1 MQTANLDMIVR
12 RTLLERSLPIH
23 WYSEVLFHTSAAIRE
38 LSKDTLKI
46 VNSVN
51 LPIDSAYAA
60 NLPMDFVD
68 DIGVYIPVGDLLH
81 PIPKKDSITPLRN
94 RNSNGDFIPFTDT
107 TATENTALFGINPT
121 WIWYW
126 NVSDYGEPT
135 GRYFGANGGDHRSGY
150 KIFKERR
157 QIQMTETFAGDS
169 VVLLY
174 ISNGQSIDNATQVD
188 WMAFRAIQS
197 YADWQR
203 SPNAAFKDSPE
214 ARTYYN
220 EKRLLRA
227 NLNDLTTADIRQIIR
242 EHYTATIKN

>member
-1 MQTANLDMIVR
+1 MQVSNLDMIVR

-23 WYSEVLFHTSAAIRE
+23 WYSEILFHASSAIRE

-46 VNSVN
+46 INSVS
-51 LPIDSAYAA
+51 LPIDSTYSA
-60 NLPMDFVD
+60 NLPSDFVD
-68 DIGVYIPVGDLLH
+68 DIGVSLPVGNLLH

-94 RNSNGDFIPFTDT
+94 KNSSGDFIPFTDT

-157 QIQMTETFAGDS
+157 QIQMTESFAGTN

-188 WMAFRAIQS
+188 WMAFKAIQA

-203 SPNAAFKDSPE
+203 SPNAMNINSPE
-214 ARTYYN
+214 GRMYYN
-220 EKRLLRA
+220 ERRLLRA
-227 NLNDLTTADIRQIIR
+227 NLSDLTVADVRQIIR
-242 EHYTATIKN
+242 EHYTATIKS